1 MAHHIGIGEV
11 QHNQIMGAAFDCRH
25 GFVGQ
30 FGRRHFRLQIIGRD
44 ILGRWYHD
52 AFLAGIDRFFATIQ
66 EEGDMRVFFRLRHA
80 QLLEP
85 RTRDDFAK
93 LIHHGLRR
101 EGGGE
106 MHVQGLAILREA
118 DSGSKT
124 RQTRARKPIKTR
136 IEQRG

>member
-1 MAHHIGIGEV
+1 
-11 QHNQIMGAAFDCRH
+11 MGAAVDRCH

-30 FGRRHFRLQIIGRD
+30 FGRGHFRLQIIGRD
-44 ILGRWYHD
+44 ILGRWHHD
-52 AFLAGIDRFFATIQ
+52 AFFTQINSFFATIQ

-85 RTRDDFAK
+85 RARDDFAK

-106 MHVQGLAILREA
+106 MRIQRVAIFREA
-118 DSGSKT
+118 DSGGKT
-124 RQTRARKPIKTR
+124 R
-136 IEQRG
+136 